1 MDYGEST
8 MFDLLFTIVLG
19 VAVVLGFL
27 YLSARKEANR
37 IDEEK
42 QMVFQEK
49 QIVLDFMHDMVEA
62 LGEGL
67 SREELFQRIVHAAI
81 LSSGALSAC
90 VFERNADGKLKG
102 AAVEG
107 LFPPQRA
114 LPESSKVKLT
124 TRAKFIEQI
133 LKSEVLEMGEGVIGE
148 AARSGEVILIE
159 DGAADDRILRHDDP
173 SLVVNSLIAAPIL
186 FRNQLIG
193 VLAVANPSDGLS
205 FNENDVS
212 LIRSLAE
219 QAGLAIHNSAL
230 LNLQLEKKKL
240 DVDLSL
246 ASNIQQMLLPAEYPR
261 IDSLDIDA
269 YYIPA
274 QKVGGDL
281 YDFFPL
287 SDNRLGIAVA
297 DVSGKGIPASLL
309 MTICRTNLRHFARL
323 FDSPSKVLS
332 ELNRSMAPD
341 MRGDMFITMT
351 YAVVDVPHG
360 RITLSRCGHELPLLS
375 HRDAKTG
382 IYVTDS
388 LDSEGMAV
396 GMVPSELFD
405 SVIEEKEVSF
415 ESGDIFVLYTDGV
428 TEACNEEG
436 IEFSGGRL
444 ADVVKTLRNRSAREL
459 NQGIIESIDRFAAK
473 ASTYADDITLVTV
486 KRT

>member
-1 MDYGEST
+1 MI
-8 MFDLLFTIVLG
+8 DLLFTVVLG

-27 YLSARKEANR
+27 YLSARKEINR
-37 IDEEK
+37 LDEQK
-42 QMVFQEK
+42 QLVFQEK

-67 SREELFQRIVHAAI
+67 SRDELYQRIVHAAI

-90 VFERNADGKLKG
+90 VFERTHDGKLRG

-107 LFPPQRA
+107 LFPPQRPV
-114 LPESSKVKLT
+114 PESSKVKLT

-133 LKSEVLEMGEGVIGE
+133 LKSEVLEMGEGVIG
-148 AARSGEVILIE
+148 AAAESGEVILVE
-159 DGAADDRILRHDDP
+159 DSDADDRVVKHDDP

-186 FRNQLIG
+186 FRDQLIG
-193 VLAVANPSDGLS
+193 VLAVANPSDGLT
-205 FNENDVS
+205 FNETDVS

-219 QAGLAIHNSAL
+219 QAGLAIHNSLL

-246 ASNIQQMLLPAEYPR
+246 ASNIQQMLLPVEFPR
-261 IDSLDIDA
+261 IKTLDIDA

-281 YDFFPL
+281 YDIFPL
-287 SDNRLGIAVA
+287 SEDRVGVAIA

-309 MTICRTNLRHFARL
+309 MTICRTNLRHYSRMYE
-323 FDSPSKVLS
+323 SPSRVLS
-332 ELNRSMAPD
+332 ELNRTMALD

-351 YAVVDVPHG
+351 YAVVDVG
-360 RITLSRCGHELPLLS
+360 RGTITFSRCGHELPLLS
-375 HRDAKTG
+375 RRDAKAG
-382 IYVTDS
+382 IYVTDT

-396 GMVPSELFD
+396 GMVSSELFD
-405 SVIEEKEVSF
+405 SVIEEREVPF
-415 ESGDIFVLYTDGV
+415 ESGDIFVMYTDGV

-459 NQGIIESIDRFAAK
+459 NQGIIESIDRFAAR
-473 ASTYADDITLVTV
+473 ASTYADDITLVAI
-486 KRT
+486 KRTDG